1 MSVYLNGSINA
12 AALVVPDT
20 AVVLLNPD
28 VSLVNGQPTNV
39 FGIVGSA
46 SWGPVDSPEVAADYA
61 GYAAMFGPIKNRKYD
76 MGTILA
82 TAVRQGATN
91 FRCVRVTDGNDLAAS
106 VTVQVNCLTLTSKYT
121 GSLANGDQAVIGAGS
136 RNGTWRIS
144 IVRAGA
150 RSEVFD
156 NIGEGLSG
164 AALWQAMADAINNGA
179 GALRGPS
186 GLVVATVGGGA
197 AAPVAATHTLSG
209 GADGAVETPAV
220 KATAVVQANC
230 LTLVSTVGGLTGN
243 GRTVQLLA
251 GTTLNTW
258 KVVINGS
265 ETIDNIGLGLSGN
278 ALWSAIAD
286 AINGLPSTF
295 VVAVLGAGVAAPSAA
310 THTLT
315 GGLNAVGGLV
325 DADLVGVNA
334 SPRTGMYALA
344 GAGCSVAALAD
355 TTATTSWAEQVAFG
369 VAEGVYM
376 MLVGASGQSIS
387 TAVANRNSVGIDT
400 PWAKVILGDWCLWD
414 DTVNGVQ
421 RYVSPQGF
429 MGGQL
434 VNIGPHLP
442 GLNKP
447 LYGIIATQ
455 KSFNNITYSA
465 AELQQ
470 LGLGCVDVIASP
482 SVGGAYF
489 SPRFGRN
496 SSSNPILHSDAYPRL
511 TAFIIR
517 TLNSALGIYVGLLQS
532 EDVRAEAEATIATF
546 LTSLWRLGMIG
557 NAQGTIPFDV
567 RIDDTNNPPN
577 RVALGYMQAAIRI
590 QYLSVIEY
598 LIAEVQAN
606 QAVTIQSV
614 QTQALAA

>member
-1 MSVYLNGSINA
+1 MTVYLNGNINA
-12 AALVVPDT
+12 AALVVPDA

-28 VSLVNGQPTNV
+28 VRLVNGQPTNV
-39 FGIVGSA
+39 FGVVGSA
-46 SWGPVDSPEVAADYA
+46 SWGPVNSPEVIGDYA
-61 GYAAMFGPIKNRKYD
+61 AYAAMFGPLKNRKYD
-76 MGTILA
+76 MGTIIA
-82 TAVRQGATN
+82 TAVMQGATN

-121 GSLANGDQAVIGAGS
+121 GSLANGDQVVIGAGS
-136 RNGTWRIS
+136 RANSWRVS
-144 IVRAGA
+144 IIRPGA

-156 NIGEGLSG
+156 NLAEGLTG
-164 AALWQAMADAINNGA
+164 AAAWAAIATAINSGA

-186 GLVVATVGGGA
+186 EFVTASVGGGA

-220 KATAVVQANC
+220 KATATQQANC
-230 LTLVSTVGGLTGN
+230 LTYVSTVGGVAGN
-243 GRTVQLLA
+243 GRTVQLAA

-258 KVVINGS
+258 KVVINGT
-265 ETIDNIGLGLSGN
+265 ETIDNIGLGLTGN

-286 AINGLPSTF
+286 AINGRPSAF
-295 VVAVLGAGVAAPSAA
+295 VVAVLGAGTATPSAG
-310 THTLT
+310 TVTLAGGVDAI
-315 GGLNAVGGLV
+315 GGLT
-325 DADLVGVNA
+325 DAALLGVNS
-334 SPRTGMYALA
+334 SPRTGMYALS
-344 GAGCSVAALAD
+344 GADCSVAALAD
-355 TTATTSWAEQVAFG
+355 TTATSSWAAQIAFG

-376 MLVGASGQSIS
+376 LIAGASGETIS
-387 TAVANRNSVGIDT
+387 SAAANRASVGADT
-400 PWAKVILGDWCLWD
+400 PWAKIILGDWCLWN

-421 RYVSPQGF
+421 RWVSPQGF
-429 MGGQL
+429 FGGQL
-434 VNIGPHLP
+434 ANLGPHLP

-455 KSFNNITYSA
+455 RSYNNRTYSS

-470 LGLGCVDVIASP
+470 IAQACLDVIANP

-496 SSSNPILHSDAYPRL
+496 CSSNPILHSDAYPRL

-567 RIDDTNNPPN
+567 RIDDTNNPPQ
-577 RVALGYMQAAIRI
+577 RVALGYMQAAVRI

-614 QTQALAA
+614 DTLPLAA